1 MKKALLFLF
10 VSLIMVSC
18 EKETVK
24 YLLTTSAEPAIGGV
38 VYPLTRQ
45 YNDGDT
51 ANLTASAAKGY
62 VFESWT
68 GATGDTITTLVIDAD
83 KTVVG
88 NFKRIQYQL
97 TVNVTGQGTVAEKVI
112 KEGAVTKYNSGTV
125 VELTATPSLGWS
137 FKEWTGNLKGT
148 TNPQQITLDKAK
160 TVTATFEEDKKFV
173 LTIIND
179 GKGSVSKKVIK
190 EGASSEYKSGTVIE
204 LTATPESGWEFDKW
218 GGAASGTDNPTQ
230 ITLTSK
236 TSAIAIY
243 KNLAPIILDVD
254 GVTLKARPGTAA
266 GTTHEISGITY
277 TVLDNTKLADWI
289 STSKDLSK
297 GVTSL
302 VTNMKEL
309 FKDNSSFNSDI
320 SSWDVSNVTT
330 MEGMFDGASTFN
342 KDISKWDTNKVTDM
356 GRMFKSS
363 TNFDQDISKWC
374 VTNIT
379 SEPVDFSTNSG
390 LTKANDST
398 TNSAFNSGDDKK
410 PVWGTWPSCP
420 LIGSWSLY
428 SLSFSN
434 GESPYN
440 DDEIACENYPDL
452 LKIMGGPTDYGT
464 YAYHQNVCFKDGSDM
479 ESNINNGFWQYSA
492 EDNKVRAADKQSDL
506 GDAEAWKL
514 SYTSDFTYFTLVQTE
529 YNENQNESWEVTEVW
544 KKEE

>member
-1 MKKALLFLF
+1 MKKLIVLLSILFF
-10 VSLIMVSC
+10 VSCSRDRVL
-18 EKETVK
+18 
-24 YLLTTSAEPAIGGV
+24 YLLTTSVNPAEAGT
-38 VYPLTRQ
+38 VYPDTRQ
-45 YNDGDT
+45 YNDGDI
-51 ANLTASAAKGY
+51 ASLIATPAENY
-62 VFESWT
+62 IFDSWT
-68 GATGDTITTLVIDAD
+68 GATGESNTTLVMDAD

-88 NFKRIQYQL
+88 NFKRIQYEL
-97 TVNVTGQGTVAEKVI
+97 TVTVVGQGTVKEKII
-112 KEGAVTKYNSGTV
+112 KEGIITKYNSGTI
-125 VELTATPSLGWS
+125 VELTATPSSGWI
-137 FKEWTGNLKGT
+137 FKEWTGSLIGT
-148 TNPQQITLDKAK
+148 TNPQQITIDIAK
-160 TVTATFEEDKKFV
+160 TVNAIFEENKKFP

-179 GKGSVSKKVIK
+179 GRGSVSEKVIK
-190 EGASSEYKSGTVIE
+190 EGTASEYKSGTVIE
-204 LTATPESGWEFDKW
+204 LTATPESGWAFEKW
-218 GGAASGTDNPTQ
+218 GGAASGTENPTQ

-236 TSAIAIY
+236 TSAIAVY
-243 KNLAPIILDVD
+243 KNLAPIILDLD

-266 GTTHEISGITY
+266 GTTHEIGGINY
-277 TVLDNTKLADWI
+277 TVLDNTMLADWI
-289 STSKDLSK
+289 SSSKELSK

-309 FKDNSSFNSDI
+309 FKDSPSFNSDI

-356 GRMFKSS
+356 SRMFKSS

-390 LTKANDST
+390 LTQANDFT
-398 TNSAFNSGDDKK
+398 TNSAFNNGNDKK
-410 PVWGTWPSCP
+410 PIWGTWPSCP

-440 DDEIACENYPDL
+440 DDEVACENYPDL
-452 LKIMGGPTDYGT
+452 LKISGGPNDYGT
-464 YAYHQNVCFKDGSDM
+464 YQYHQNVCFKDGSDM

-506 GDAEAWKL
+506 EDAEAWKL

-529 YNENQNESWEVTEVW
+529 YNDDQNDSWEVTEVW
-544 KKEE
+544 KKDE